1 MHRLC
6 SISEALWT
14 PSIWAELGSVRFFLD
29 WFRKKSAQVKKE
41 DGLRPYPLGSELNPP
56 SALRSTSVFLGF
68 SEALCPEG
76 NPTGAP
82 GPSVDGREWSPGP
95 DGSEPWILPSTAR
108 GREQFQP
115 GGSHQ
120 DRWEA
125 CAHSPEPCS
134 SGGEGGVGCFWQ
146 ETHPCSSRRQ

>member
-56 SALRSTSVFLGF
+56 RLCAQPQSFWVSVKRYVRKGIPLEHRARVWMAVSGAQAQMDQNPGYYHRLLEGESSSSLEEAIRTGGRPALT
-68 SEALCPEG
+68 ALSHV
-76 NPTGAP
+76 ARA
-82 GPSVDGREWSPGP
+82 GRAE
-95 DGSEPWILPSTAR
+95 
-108 GREQFQP
+108 
-115 GGSHQ
+115 
-120 DRWEA
+120 
-125 CAHSPEPCS
+125 
-134 SGGEGGVGCFWQ
+134 
-146 ETHPCSSRRQ
+146 